1 MHADARSEAER
12 RFDLPVGTFPFES
25 RFCQIGDA
33 KLHYVDEG
41 SGPLLFMLH
50 GNPTWSFVYRHIIG
64 ALREDYRCVA
74 LDLAGFGLS
83 QAPPHFTFYPEDH
96 AKLVAAFLNALD
108 LEDATLVAH
117 DWGAPIGLWAMNATE
132 GRITRLCLGNTWAWP
147 VNGDNHF
154 EWFSRLMGGAIGR
167 FLNNRYLTF
176 VNFVMPA
183 SMKRRKLSETE
194 MAAYRGPFTERSSRK
209 PLHVFPQQITAAHA
223 WLTKLEMNVKQ
234 FKGPAYLIWPD
245 GDIAFREKELDRW
258 RRTLPQTEVGIIN
271 RCGHYLWE
279 DAPDE
284 CIDHLRASQ
293 R

>member
-12 RFDLPVGTFPFES
+12 RFDLPAGTFPFES
-25 RFCQIGDA
+25 RFCHIGDA

-50 GNPTWSFVYRHIIG
+50 GNPTWSFVYRHIIS

-183 SMKRRKLSETE
+183 SMKRRKLSEIE

-223 WLTKLEMNVKQ
+223 WLSKLEMNVKQ

-258 RRTLPQTEVGIIN
+258 RRTLPQTEVGKIN

>member
-12 RFDLPVGTFPFES
+12 RFDLPAGTFPFES
-25 RFCQIGDA
+25 RFCHIGDA

-50 GNPTWSFVYRHIIG
+50 GNPTWSFVYRHIIS

-83 QAPPHFTFYPEDH
+83 QAPPHFKFYPEDH

-147 VNGDNHF
+147 VNGDFHF
-154 EWFSRLMGGAIGR
+154 EWFSRLMGGAVGH
-167 FLNNRYLTF
+167 FLTNHRLAF

-183 SMKRRKLSETE
+183 SMKRRKLSEIE
-194 MAAYRGPFTERSSRK
+194 LSAYRAPFTERSSRK
-209 PLHVFPQQITAAHA
+209 PLYVFPRQITAAHA
-223 WLTKLEMNVKQ
+223 WLTELEESVRQ
-234 FKGPAYLIWPD
+234 FQGPAYLIWPD

>member
-12 RFDLPVGTFPFES
+12 RFDLPAGTFPFES
-25 RFCQIGDA
+25 RFCHIGDA

-50 GNPTWSFVYRHIIG
+50 GNPTWSFVYRHIIS

-183 SMKRRKLSETE
+183 SMKRRKLSEIE
-194 MAAYRGPFTERSSRK
+194 MAAYRGPFAERSSRK

-223 WLTKLEMNVKQ
+223 WLSKLEMNVKQ

-258 RRTLPQTEVGIIN
+258 RRTLPQTEVGTIN

>member
-12 RFDLPVGTFPFES
+12 RFDLPAGTFPFES
-25 RFCQIGDA
+25 RFCHIGDA

-50 GNPTWSFVYRHIIG
+50 GNPTWSFVYRHIIS

-83 QAPPHFTFYPEDH
+83 QAPLHFTFYPEDH

-183 SMKRRKLSETE
+183 SMKRRKLSEIE
-194 MAAYRGPFTERSSRK
+194 MAAYRGPFAERSSRK

-223 WLTKLEMNVKQ
+223 WLSKLEMNVKQ

-258 RRTLPQTEVGIIN
+258 RRTLPQTEVGTIN